1 MTMRAAIISAAL
13 ALAHWLLPPPVLA
26 QQANGPQALADR
38 AVIAFEEAAAAL
50 DRAQDQ
56 KADVRIAAL
65 AQAVRAYEDGLAA
78 LRAGQRVAAQ
88 RQQAIESVL
97 VARKAELSELL
108 STLMTIERAPR
119 PAMVLHPT
127 GPLAGARAGMLLSEL
142 TPGLGQQVASLQA
155 ALQELAVMRAV
166 QRGASAKLETGL
178 AGMQEAR
185 QRLAKAVS
193 DRGPLPAPV
202 AQDPVAMQR
211 LLQSADT
218 LDSFAAGLAEVPGA
232 SALPAD
238 ALTTP
243 LPWPARGLL
252 LRSFWELDQ
261 SGIARPGWL
270 VATAPGALVTAP
282 TAATVRYVGPL
293 LDFGAVVVLEPGA
306 GALIILAGL
315 GSTFVQAG
323 EVVQAGAPLGL
334 MPEPTS
340 PQADVNG
347 VSADQTL
354 YIEMR
359 IGAQP
364 VDPGDWFPSVPG

>member
-1 MTMRAAIISAAL
+1 MRMRAAIISAAL

-119 PAMVLHPT
+119 PATVLHPT

-155 ALQELAVMRAV
+155 ALQELSVMRAV

-238 ALTTP
+238 ALTAP

-364 VDPGDWFPSVPG
+364 VDPGDWYPSVPG

>member
-119 PAMVLHPT
+119 PATVLHPT

-155 ALQELAVMRAV
+155 ALQELSVMRAV

-232 SALPAD
+232 AALPAD
-238 ALTTP
+238 ALTAP

-315 GSTFVQAG
+315 GGTFVQAG

>member
-119 PAMVLHPT
+119 PATVLHPT

-142 TPGLGQQVASLQA
+142 TPGLGRRVASLQA
-155 ALQELAVMRAV
+155 ALQELSVMRAV

-238 ALTTP
+238 ALTAP

>member
-1 MTMRAAIISAAL
+1 
-13 ALAHWLLPPPVLA
+13 
-26 QQANGPQALADR
+26 
-38 AVIAFEEAAAAL
+38 
-50 DRAQDQ
+50 
-56 KADVRIAAL
+56 
-65 AQAVRAYEDGLAA
+65 
-78 LRAGQRVAAQ
+78 
-88 RQQAIESVL
+88 
-97 VARKAELSELL
+97 
-108 STLMTIERAPR
+108 
-119 PAMVLHPT
+119 
-127 GPLAGARAGMLLSEL
+127 
-142 TPGLGQQVASLQA
+142 
-155 ALQELAVMRAV
+155 
-166 QRGASAKLETGL
+166 
-178 AGMQEAR
+178 
-185 QRLAKAVS
+185 
-193 DRGPLPAPV
+193 
-202 AQDPVAMQR
+202 MQR

-232 SALPAD
+232 AALPAD
-238 ALTTP
+238 ALTAP

>member
-13 ALAHWLLPPPVLA
+13 ALAHWLLPLAVLA

-119 PAMVLHPT
+119 PATVLHPT

-142 TPGLGQQVASLQA
+142 TPGLGRQVASLQA
-155 ALQELAVMRAV
+155 ALQELSVMRAV

-238 ALTTP
+238 ALTAP

-270 VATAPGALVTAP
+270 VATAPAALVTAP

-315 GSTFVQAG
+315 GGTFVQAG

>member
-13 ALAHWLLPPPVLA
+13 ALAHWLLPPAVLA
-26 QQANGPQALADR
+26 QQENGPQALADR

-119 PAMVLHPT
+119 PATVLHPT

-238 ALTTP
+238 TLTAP

-315 GSTFVQAG
+315 GGTFVQAG

>member
-13 ALAHWLLPPPVLA
+13 ALAHWLLPPPALA

-119 PAMVLHPT
+119 PATVLHPT

-238 ALTTP
+238 ALTAP

>member
-1 MTMRAAIISAAL
+1 MTMRAAIISATL
-13 ALAHWLLPPPVLA
+13 ALAHCLLPPPVLA

-119 PAMVLHPT
+119 PATVLHPT

-238 ALTTP
+238 ALTAP

>member
-88 RQQAIESVL
+88 RQQATESVL

-119 PAMVLHPT
+119 PATVLHPT

-155 ALQELAVMRAV
+155 ALQELSVMRAV

-232 SALPAD
+232 SALSAD
-238 ALTTP
+238 ALTAP

-315 GSTFVQAG
+315 GGTFVQAG

>member
-119 PAMVLHPT
+119 PATVLHPT

-155 ALQELAVMRAV
+155 ALQELSVMRAV

-238 ALTTP
+238 ALTAP

>member
-119 PAMVLHPT
+119 PATVLHPT

-155 ALQELAVMRAV
+155 ALQELSVMRAV

-238 ALTTP
+238 ALTAP

-315 GSTFVQAG
+315 GGTFVQAG

>member
-119 PAMVLHPT
+119 PATVLHPT

-155 ALQELAVMRAV
+155 ALQELSVMRAV

-238 ALTTP
+238 ALTAP

-315 GSTFVQAG
+315 GGTFVQAG

-364 VDPGDWFPSVPG
+364 VDPGDWFPAVPG

>member
-13 ALAHWLLPPPVLA
+13 AVAHWLLPPAVLA

-119 PAMVLHPT
+119 PATVLHPT

-155 ALQELAVMRAV
+155 ALQELSVMRAV

-178 AGMQEAR
+178 AGMQGAR

-238 ALTTP
+238 ALTAP